1 MSILYPHYEK
11 TFIHNSFS
19 CRIGK
24 GTHKGVEALRSML
37 YKASKNNT
45 RNVYILKCDIEKFF
59 DSINHE
65 ILLLA
70 ILHTRIKDKELMN
83 LLTEVIESF
92 TSDRSTLFERCGVPI
107 GNLTSQLFANV
118 YMDVFDQ
125 FMKHELKVKYYAR
138 A

>member
-1 MSILYPHYEK
+1 
-11 TFIHNSFS
+11 
-19 CRIGK
+19 
-24 GTHKGVEALRSML
+24 
-37 YKASKNNT
+37 
-45 RNVYILKCDIEKFF
+45 VYILKCDIEKFF

-65 ILLLA
+65 ILLG
-70 ILHTRIKDKELMN
+70 ILHSRIKDEELMN
-83 LLTEVIESF
+83 LCLLRSIESF

-138 A
+138 YTDDFVIVSEIKNILYNFYQRYDHF